1 VIFFKESGWKLKD
14 SDSYT
19 TVRDLRTKI
28 GEFIKDREWE
38 KYHNP
43 KDLAES
49 ICIEAAELLEVF
61 HWIPSEE
68 TLAWKNNPSKRSRVM
83 EELADVLIYC
93 LSMANAMEIQI
104 SDVITQ
110 KLARN
115 SAKYPVDKYRG
126 KAHLE

>member
-1 VIFFKESGWKLKD
+1 MDDQDVSVQDLKKAVEDFVEIRDWK
-14 SDSYT
+14 
-19 TVRDLRTKI
+19 
-28 GEFIKDREWE
+28 

-49 ICIEAAELLEVF
+49 ICIEAAELLEIF
-61 HWIPSEE
+61 HWVPSEK

-104 SDVITQ
+104 STVITQ

-115 SAKYPVDKYRG
+115 NAKYPVDKYKG
-126 KAHLE
+126 KAHLK

>member
-1 VIFFKESGWKLKD
+1 MDDQDVSVQDLKKAVEDFVEIRDWK
-14 SDSYT
+14 
-19 TVRDLRTKI
+19 
-28 GEFIKDREWE
+28 

-49 ICIEAAELLEVF
+49 ICIEAAELFEIF
-61 HWIPSEE
+61 HWVSSEE
-68 TLAWKNNPSKRSRVM
+68 TLAWKNNPSKQSRVM

-104 SDVITQ
+104 SAIIIQ

-115 SAKYPVDKYRG
+115 SAKYPVDKYKG